1 MGRLTLLT
9 GLPSGSRASTR
20 VGFAGPAVSWFL
32 GLSGLYLLYAS
43 STFLSLNDD
52 LRLLDR
58 LGMVVGPTTTALS
71 LLVAPATFA
80 AAVRNP
86 FLLEEQEARVLVR
99 LLAQLSLLALAGYA
113 LCAFGPRVG
122 QAFLTPGPY
131 PPPEVPAREA
141 FESARV
147 WVPSAVSIFAVLSG
161 VAGCLI
167 GRLTEGWNPKRQV
180 TTLWFSCLALFLSF
194 WLPLL
199 LIVNW
204 IVHRG
209 VPTSWILP
217 GSLLLPVL
225 SIAVV
230 AWRASDALHWTV
242 DFRRYRTKSNSYDP
256 RHLDW
261 VDSVL
266 NPSGDR
272 AEEIPIP
279 PMEATRSEHE
289 MIHLAQGLRRVLGP
303 AVKMS
308 PERVNEI
315 VDSLRDAPASAVSRP
330 ATTRRIRDDGGRFA
344 WVGEFCASWT
354 CLGLGLVMVGMLGG
368 VPPNLALA
376 ALAGLLGSAAI
387 SATPGG
393 IARFV
398 R

>member
-1 MGRLTLLT
+1 
-9 GLPSGSRASTR
+9 
-20 VGFAGPAVSWFL
+20 
-32 GLSGLYLLYAS
+32 
-43 STFLSLNDD
+43 
-52 LRLLDR
+52 
-58 LGMVVGPTTTALS
+58 MVLGPTTTALS

-80 AAVRNP
+80 ATVRNP
-86 FLLEEQEARVLVR
+86 SLLEEQEPRVLVG

-113 LCAFGPRVG
+113 LCAFGPWVG

-272 AEEIPIP
+272 AEEISIP

-308 PERVNEI
+308 PERVIEI
-315 VDSLRDAPASAVSRP
+315 VDSLRDAPASVVSRP

-368 VPPNLALA
+368 VPPNLGLA
-376 ALAGLLGSAAI
+376 ALSGLLGSAAI
-387 SATPGG
+387 SATPSG
-393 IARFV
+393 ISRLG